1 MPLHLGINALFVQ
14 PGKVGGAEYMLKNL
28 VNGLN
33 AVRSPSD
40 RLTLISRARWPV
52 AGPQEGLSWIEETS
66 QGRRFFLEWKSV
78 RRTAGE
84 ADAILM
90 PNYFTPPTR
99 ALRKTR
105 IVTVIHDLQYLHFP
119 HYFSLQKRLWLR
131 AAHELTLR
139 LADQV
144 VVISHF
150 VKDDVLAHYGARWEP
165 TVQIIPNPISF
176 DRFDSQPSDAEEA
189 LLSEATNDLQRR
201 YILSVAAQFP
211 HKNLESLIRAF
222 APLAQ
227 RKGFDDLRLILV
239 GQLPE
244 ALFGTR
250 GGADLRL
257 LIRELGLEDRVT
269 VTGHVSDALLGM
281 LYRHAT
287 LFAFPSLFEGFGMP
301 AVEALG
307 FGLPVV
313 TTRCGSLPEATLGLA
328 HYVDDPHHI
337 AEWTAVMTDIL
348 SRAEAYRPAPEDVAH
363 VRDRYTPERIGQL
376 YYDVLSNGLVS

>member
-1 MPLHLGINALFVQ
+1 
-14 PGKVGGAEYMLKNL
+14 MLKNL

-33 AVRSPSD
+33 AVRRPSD
-40 RLTLISRARWPV
+40 RLTLTSRARWPV
-52 AGPQEGLSWIEETS
+52 TGPQEGLTWIEETRR
-66 QGRRFFLEWKSV
+66 GRRFFLEWKTV
-78 RRTAGE
+78 RRAAAE

-99 ALRKTR
+99 ALRQTR

-119 HYFSLQKRLWLR
+119 NYFSLQKRLWLR

-139 LADQV
+139 LADRV
-144 VVISHF
+144 VVISNF
-150 VKDDVLAHYGARWEP
+150 VKDDVLAHYGARWDAK
-165 TVQIIPNPISF
+165 VQVIPNPISF
-176 DRFDSQPSDAEEA
+176 DRFEAQPTEAEEA
-189 LLSEATNDLQRR
+189 VLSEATAGLQQR
-201 YILSVAAQFP
+201 YILSVAAQYP

-222 APLAQ
+222 APLRH
-227 RKGFDDLRLILV
+227 RKGLDDLRLVLV

-244 ALFGTR
+244 ALSGTIR
-250 GGADLRL
+250 GADLRL
-257 LIRELGLEDRVT
+257 LIRELELEDRVT
-269 VTGHVSDALLGM
+269 VTGHVSDALLGL

-301 AVEALG
+301 TVEALG

-328 HYVDDPHHI
+328 HYIDAPRDI
-337 AEWTAVMTDIL
+337 SEWTAAMTDIL
-348 SRAEAYRPAPEDVAH
+348 SRAKAYRPAPEDVAR
-363 VRDRYTPERIGQL
+363 VRDRYTPERIGQS